1 MSTLREILGNSQYW
15 GLTLSIAAYLF
26 ACWLKQKTKLAFL
39 NPILVSVIV
48 IIAFLLGVGIDYD
61 TYNKGAS
68 YLSWLLTPATVCLAI
83 PLYEQIEKLKS
94 NWKAIVAGIVSGII
108 SCVLCVY
115 AFSLIFGLTHEQYVT
130 LLPKSITTAIGMD
143 VSTELGGITT
153 ITVAVI
159 IITGVFGNIVGEPIC
174 KLFHIT
180 EPVAKGVGMGSSAH
194 AIGTAKAMEM
204 GEVEGAISSLSIAV
218 TGLLTVIAAS
228 IAANLY

>member
-83 PLYEQIEKLKS
+83 PLYKQLHLLK
-94 NWKAIVAGIVSGII
+94 KHGAAVAVSITSGVATSAVSIFLM
-108 SCVLCVY
+108 CRVL
-115 AFSLIFGLTHEQYVT
+115 GLSHAHYVT
-130 LLPKSITTAIGMD
+130 LLPKSITTAIGMG
-143 VSTELGGITT
+143 VSEELGGYVT
-153 ITVAVI
+153 ISVATI
-159 IITGVFGNIVGEPIC
+159 IITGVLGNIFAESVC
-174 KLFHIT
+174 KLFRIRHAVSRGLAIGT
-180 EPVAKGVGMGSSAH
+180 AAH
-194 AIGTAKAMEM
+194 AVGTAKAMEM
-204 GEVEGAISSLSIAV
+204 GEVEGAMSSLAIV
-218 TGLLTVIAAS
+218 VCGLCTVVGAS
-228 IAANLY
+228 VFASFL